1 MKKPLTQTKVT
12 VKLRKAAQNDRW
24 YLMVEAYP
32 VKDDSGKPRRIVV
45 SVNRTITTPMFDK
58 SSKTRSGEYKPKRD
72 SNGVIMCHSIADR
85 ESCLYADNIRK
96 QLQHKYDTESLF
108 TDEEKERM
116 EQKKRGQQDF
126 IAYFKDITYAHHPN
140 ASRAII
146 INWERVGA
154 LLSIF
159 SKDKP
164 IPFNSISLKLLEDI
178 KYFLLSAPRGG
189 GKSGT
194 ISQNTASTYFAIVK
208 AGLKQAFV
216 DGYLTVDVS
225 AKVKGI
231 STEESRREALTIEE
245 VNQLANTPCDDDVL
259 KRASLFS
266 ILTGMRHSDI
276 QQLRWKMLVRIDDS
290 WRVDFTQIKTHGVEY
305 MPISNQAYNLCGER
319 RLPEN
324 LVFEGLKDPSWIN
337 RPLAKWIEAAGI
349 KKHITFHCFRH
360 SYATLLLTNG
370 TSLETVS
377 KMLGH
382 TNIRT
387 TQIYAKVVDR
397 KKIEAANNIKIAGI

>member
-164 IPFNSISLKLLEDI
+164 IPFQL
-178 KYFLLSAPRGG
+178 YFPKVTRRHQILPAPRPR
-189 GKSGT
+189 
-194 ISQNTASTYFAIVK
+194 AA
-208 AGLKQAFV
+208 
-216 DGYLTVDVS
+216 
-225 AKVKGI
+225 
-231 STEESRREALTIEE
+231 EESQALY
-245 VNQLANTPCDDDVL
+245 
-259 KRASLFS
+259 
-266 ILTGMRHSDI
+266 H
-276 QQLRWKMLVRIDDS
+276 RI
-290 WRVDFTQIKTHGVEY
+290 
-305 MPISNQAYNLCGER
+305 
-319 RLPEN
+319 RLLP
-324 LVFEGLKDPSWIN
+324 
-337 RPLAKWIEAAGI
+337 
-349 KKHITFHCFRH
+349 
-360 SYATLLLTNG
+360 
-370 TSLETVS
+370 TSL
-377 KMLGH
+377 L
-382 TNIRT
+382 
-387 TQIYAKVVDR
+387 
-397 KKIEAANNIKIAGI
+397 